1 MGSGGAPGIAGAPGV
16 AGFGA
21 AGTPVGAGGFVA
33 AAGGTPGFAGAGTVA
48 AAGGA
53 FGAAGFA
60 GYGGGFPLNGVDGG
74 GSESSCGCRIAEH
87 ENASGKSVALFALAA
102 GLGLGRRRGA
112 ARKKARR

>member
-1 MGSGGAPGIAGAPGV
+1 GVVGAPLSVTFTLSKASMGSGGAPGIAGAPGV

-21 AGTPVGAGGFVA
+21 AGTPVGAGG
-33 AAGGTPGFAGAGTVA
+33 
-48 AAGGA
+48 